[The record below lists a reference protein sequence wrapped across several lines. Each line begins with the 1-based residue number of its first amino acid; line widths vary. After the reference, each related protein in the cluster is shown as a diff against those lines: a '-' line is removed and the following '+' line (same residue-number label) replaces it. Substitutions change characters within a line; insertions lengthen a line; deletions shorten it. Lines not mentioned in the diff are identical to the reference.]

1 MRGTKKAAMIAAC
14 IVGVLLLA
22 GVGLFVGATWDTM
35 PEEARQEVQPSP
47 ALLEKVV
54 QGPSP
59 GKSSGFLPRSLTAIW
74 PIWGSSPTMKL
85 LREVRLSAQE
95 EQVEL
100 WLPVTWNGLHITA
113 YCRGEIAFQEDTLT
127 FRLLEAKAGL
137 LSLPVSTVLSLA
149 EPRLP
154 DSLQRTGEDTLS
166 LGTPRF
172 SLEEYGV
179 QVSVGLQEAYI
190 EGGAFV
196 LRTDSLSHA
205 LGTVFA
211 GGLGLFALLKRQ
223 IQKKS

>member
-22 GVGLFVGATWDTM
+22 GVGLFVGATWDTL

-54 QGPSP
+54 QGALTGEELRVSP
-59 GKSSGFLPRSLTAIW
+59 QELGGYLAYLGEQSDNE
-74 PIWGSSPTMKL
+74 L

-196 LRTDSLSHA
+196 LRTDSLSDA
-205 LGTVFA
+205 LGTVLQ
-211 GGLGLFALLKRQ
+211 GALDFLL
-223 IQKKS
+223 S

>member
-22 GVGLFVGATWDTM
+22 GVGLFVGVTWDTM

-54 QGPSP
+54 QGALTGEELRVSP
-59 GKSSGFLPRSLTAIW
+59 QEVNGYLAYLGEQSDNE
-74 PIWGSSPTMKL
+74 L

-113 YCRGEIAFQEDTLT
+113 YCRGEMAFQEDTLT

-196 LRTDSLSHA
+196 LRTDSLTDA
-205 LGTVFA
+205 LGTVLQ
-211 GGLGLFALLKRQ
+211 GALDFLL
-223 IQKKS
+223 S

>member
-22 GVGLFVGATWDTM
+22 GVGLFVGVTWDTL

-54 QGPSP
+54 QGALTGEELRVSP
-59 GKSSGFLPRSLTAIW
+59 QELNGYLAYLGEQSDNE
-74 PIWGSSPTMKL
+74 L

-205 LGTVFA
+205 LGTVLQ
-211 GGLGLFALLKRQ
+211 GALDFLL
-223 IQKKS
+223 S

>member
-22 GVGLFVGATWDTM
+22 GVGLFVGATWDTL

-54 QGPSP
+54 QGALTGEELRVSP
-59 GKSSGFLPRSLTAIW
+59 QEVNGYLAYLGEQSDNELP
-74 PIWGSSPTMKL
+74 
-85 LREVRLSAQE
+85 REVRLSAQE

-113 YCRGEIAFQEDTLT
+113 YCRGEMAFQEDTLT

-196 LRTDSLSHA
+196 LRTDSLTDA
-205 LGTVFA
+205 LGTVLQ
-211 GGLGLFALLKRQ
+211 GALDFLL
-223 IQKKS
+223 S

>member
-54 QGPSP
+54 QGALTGEELRVSP
-59 GKSSGFLPRSLTAIW
+59 QELNGYLAYLGEQSDNE
-74 PIWGSSPTMKL
+74 L

-113 YCRGEIAFQEDTLT
+113 YCRGKIAFQEDTLT

-196 LRTDSLSHA
+196 LRTDSLSDA
-205 LGTVFA
+205 LGTVLQ
-211 GGLGLFALLKRQ
+211 GALDRWF
-223 IQKKS
+223 S

>member
-1 MRGTKKAAMIAAC
+1 MRGTKKAAVIAAC

-54 QGPSP
+54 QGALTGEELRVSP
-59 GKSSGFLPRSLTAIW
+59 QELGGYLAYLGEQSDNE
-74 PIWGSSPTMKL
+74 L

-196 LRTDSLSHA
+196 LRTDSLSDA
-205 LGTVFA
+205 LGTVLQ
-211 GGLGLFALLKRQ
+211 GALDFLL
-223 IQKKS
+223 S

>member
-1 MRGTKKAAMIAAC
+1 MRGTKKVAMIAAC

-54 QGPSP
+54 QGALTGEELRVSP
-59 GKSSGFLPRSLTAIW
+59 QELNGYLAYLGEQSDNE
-74 PIWGSSPTMKL
+74 L

-179 QVSVGLQEAYI
+179 QISVGLQEAYI

-205 LGTVFA
+205 LGTVLQ
-211 GGLGLFALLKRQ
+211 GALDFLL
-223 IQKKS
+223 S

>member
-22 GVGLFVGATWDTM
+22 GVGLFVGVTWDTL
-35 PEEARQEVQPSP
+35 PEEARQEVQPSS

-54 QGPSP
+54 QGALTGEELRVSP
-59 GKSSGFLPRSLTAIW
+59 QELGGYLAYLGEQSDNE
-74 PIWGSSPTMKL
+74 L

-113 YCRGEIAFQEDTLT
+113 YCRGEMAFQEDTLT

-190 EGGAFV
+190 EGGEFV
-196 LRTDSLSHA
+196 LRTDSLTDA
-205 LGTVFA
+205 LGTVLQ
-211 GGLGLFALLKRQ
+211 GALDRWF
-223 IQKKS
+223 S

>member
-1 MRGTKKAAMIAAC
+1 MRGTKKAAVIAAC

-22 GVGLFVGATWDTM
+22 GVGLFVGVTWDTL

-54 QGPSP
+54 QGALTGEELRVSP
-59 GKSSGFLPRSLTAIW
+59 QELGGYLAYLGEQSDNE
-74 PIWGSSPTMKL
+74 L

-205 LGTVFA
+205 LGTVLQ
-211 GGLGLFALLKRQ
+211 GALDFLL
-223 IQKKS
+223 S

>member
-22 GVGLFVGATWDTM
+22 GVGLFVGATWDTL

-54 QGPSP
+54 QGALTGEELRVSP
-59 GKSSGFLPRSLTAIW
+59 QELGGYLAYLGEQSDNE
-74 PIWGSSPTMKL
+74 L

-205 LGTVFA
+205 LGTVLQ
-211 GGLGLFALLKRQ
+211 GALDFLL
-223 IQKKS
+223 S

>member
-22 GVGLFVGATWDTM
+22 GVGLLVGVTWDTL

-54 QGPSP
+54 QGALTGEELRVSP
-59 GKSSGFLPRSLTAIW
+59 QEVNGYLAYLGEQSDNE
-74 PIWGSSPTMKL
+74 L

-113 YCRGEIAFQEDTLT
+113 YCRGEMAFQEDTLT

-196 LRTDSLSHA
+196 LRTDSLSDA
-205 LGTVFA
+205 LGTVLQ
-211 GGLGLFALLKRQ
+211 GALDFLL
-223 IQKKS
+223 S

>member
-54 QGPSP
+54 QGALTGEELRVSP
-59 GKSSGFLPRSLTAIW
+59 QELNGYLAYLGEQSDNE
-74 PIWGSSPTMKL
+74 L

-196 LRTDSLSHA
+196 LRTDSLSDA
-205 LGTVFA
+205 LGTVLQ
-211 GGLGLFALLKRQ
+211 GALDRWF
-223 IQKKS
+223 S

>member
-1 MRGTKKAAMIAAC
+1 MRGTKKAAVIAAC

-47 ALLEKVV
+47 ALLEKVI
-54 QGPSP
+54 QGALTGEELRVSP
-59 GKSSGFLPRSLTAIW
+59 QELNGYLAYLGEQSDNE
-74 PIWGSSPTMKL
+74 L

-179 QVSVGLQEAYI
+179 QISVGLQEAYI

-196 LRTDSLSHA
+196 LRTDSLSDA
-205 LGTVFA
+205 LGTVLQ
-211 GGLGLFALLKRQ
+211 GALDFLL
-223 IQKKS
+223 S

>member
-54 QGPSP
+54 QGALTGEELRVSP
-59 GKSSGFLPRSLTAIW
+59 QELNGYLAYLGEQSDNE
-74 PIWGSSPTMKL
+74 L

-205 LGTVFA
+205 LGTVLQ
-211 GGLGLFALLKRQ
+211 GALDRWL
-223 IQKKS
+223 S

>member
-54 QGPSP
+54 QGALTGEELRVSP
-59 GKSSGFLPRSLTAIW
+59 QELGGYLAYLGEQSDNE
-74 PIWGSSPTMKL
+74 L

-113 YCRGEIAFQEDTLT
+113 YCRGKIAFQEDTLT

-179 QVSVGLQEAYI
+179 QISVGLQEAYI

-196 LRTDSLSHA
+196 LRTDSLSDA
-205 LGTVFA
+205 LGTVLQ
-211 GGLGLFALLKRQ
+211 GALDFLL
-223 IQKKS
+223 S

>member
-22 GVGLFVGATWDTM
+22 GVGLFVGATWDTL
-35 PEEARQEVQPSP
+35 PEEARQEVQPSS

-54 QGPSP
+54 QGALTGEELRVSP
-59 GKSSGFLPRSLTAIW
+59 QELNGYLAYLGEQSDNE
-74 PIWGSSPTMKL
+74 L

-100 WLPVTWNGLHITA
+100 WLPVTWNCLHITA
-113 YCRGEIAFQEDTLT
+113 YCRGEMAFQEDALT

-196 LRTDSLSHA
+196 LRTDSLTDA
-205 LGTVFA
+205 LGTVLQ
-211 GGLGLFALLKRQ
+211 GALDFLL
-223 IQKKS
+223 S

>member
-54 QGPSP
+54 QGALTGEELRVSP
-59 GKSSGFLPRSLTAIW
+59 QELNGYLAYLGEQSDNE
-74 PIWGSSPTMKL
+74 L

-179 QVSVGLQEAYI
+179 QISVGLQEAYI

-196 LRTDSLSHA
+196 LRTDSLSDA
-205 LGTVFA
+205 LGTVLQ
-211 GGLGLFALLKRQ
+211 GALDRWF
-223 IQKKS
+223 S

>member
-22 GVGLFVGATWDTM
+22 GVGLFVGVTWDTM

-54 QGPSP
+54 QGALTGEELRVSP
-59 GKSSGFLPRSLTAIW
+59 QELNGYLAYLGEQSDNE
-74 PIWGSSPTMKL
+74 L

-113 YCRGEIAFQEDTLT
+113 YCGGEMAFQEDALT

-196 LRTDSLSHA
+196 LRTDSLTDA
-205 LGTVFA
+205 LGTFLQ
-211 GGLGLFALLKRQ
+211 GALDFLL
-223 IQKKS
+223 S

>member
-54 QGPSP
+54 QGALTGEELRVSP
-59 GKSSGFLPRSLTAIW
+59 QELNGYLAYLGEQSDNE
-74 PIWGSSPTMKL
+74 L

-154 DSLQRTGEDTLS
+154 DSLQRTGEDILS

-196 LRTDSLSHA
+196 LRTDSLTDA
-205 LGTVFA
+205 LGTVLQ
-211 GGLGLFALLKRQ
+211 GALDFLL
-223 IQKKS
+223 S

>member
-22 GVGLFVGATWDTM
+22 GVGLFVGATWDTL

-54 QGPSP
+54 QGALTGEELRVSP
-59 GKSSGFLPRSLTAIW
+59 QELNGYLAYLGEQSDNE
-74 PIWGSSPTMKL
+74 L

-179 QVSVGLQEAYI
+179 QISVGLQEAYI

-196 LRTDSLSHA
+196 LRTDSLTDA
-205 LGTVFA
+205 LGTVLQ
-211 GGLGLFALLKRQ
+211 GALDFLL
-223 IQKKS
+223 S

>member
-54 QGPSP
+54 QGALTGEELRVSP
-59 GKSSGFLPRSLTAIW
+59 QELNGYLAYLGEQSDNE
-74 PIWGSSPTMKL
+74 L

-149 EPRLP
+149 EPGCRIP
-154 DSLQRTGEDTLS
+154 CSGQGRIPSLWERPGS
-166 LGTPRF
+166 PWRSMGCRF
-172 SLEEYGV
+172 PW
-179 QVSVGLQEAYI
+179 AC
-190 EGGAFV
+190 
-196 LRTDSLSHA
+196 RRPT
-205 LGTVFA
+205 
-211 GGLGLFALLKRQ
+211 
-223 IQKKS
+223 

>member
-22 GVGLFVGATWDTM
+22 GVGLFVGATWDTL

-54 QGPSP
+54 QGALTGEELRVSP
-59 GKSSGFLPRSLTAIW
+59 QELNGYLAYLGEQSDNE
-74 PIWGSSPTMKL
+74 L
-85 LREVRLSAQE
+85 LREVRLSAQG

-196 LRTDSLSHA
+196 LRTDSLSDA
-205 LGTVFA
+205 LGTVLQ
-211 GGLGLFALLKRQ
+211 GALDRWF
-223 IQKKS
+223 S

>member
-1 MRGTKKAAMIAAC
+1 MRGTKKAAVIAAC

-54 QGPSP
+54 QGALTGEELRVSP
-59 GKSSGFLPRSLTAIW
+59 QELNGYLAYLGEQSDNE
-74 PIWGSSPTMKL
+74 L

-196 LRTDSLSHA
+196 LRTDSLTDA
-205 LGTVFA
+205 LGTVLQ
-211 GGLGLFALLKRQ
+211 GALDFLL
-223 IQKKS
+223 S

>member
-1 MRGTKKAAMIAAC
+1 MRGTKKAAVIAAC

-22 GVGLFVGATWDTM
+22 GVGLFVGATWDTL

-54 QGPSP
+54 QGALTGEELRVSP
-59 GKSSGFLPRSLTAIW
+59 QELNGYLAYLGEQSDNE
-74 PIWGSSPTMKL
+74 L

-205 LGTVFA
+205 LGTVLQ
-211 GGLGLFALLKRQ
+211 GALDFLL
-223 IQKKS
+223 S

>member
-1 MRGTKKAAMIAAC
+1 MRGTKKAAVIAAC

-54 QGPSP
+54 QGALTGEELRVSP
-59 GKSSGFLPRSLTAIW
+59 QELNGYLAYLGEQSDNE
-74 PIWGSSPTMKL
+74 L

-179 QVSVGLQEAYI
+179 QISVGLQEAYI

-196 LRTDSLSHA
+196 LRTDSLSDA
-205 LGTVFA
+205 LGTVLQ
-211 GGLGLFALLKRQ
+211 GALDFLL
-223 IQKKS
+223 S

>member
-54 QGPSP
+54 QGALTGEELRVSP
-59 GKSSGFLPRSLTAIW
+59 QELNGYLAYLGEQSDNE
-74 PIWGSSPTMKL
+74 L

-113 YCRGEIAFQEDTLT
+113 YCRGKIAFQEDTLT

-179 QVSVGLQEAYI
+179 QISVGLQEAYI

-196 LRTDSLSHA
+196 LRTDSLSDA
-205 LGTVFA
+205 LGTVLQ
-211 GGLGLFALLKRQ
+211 GALDFLL
-223 IQKKS
+223 S

>member
-1 MRGTKKAAMIAAC
+1 MRGTKKAAVIAAC

-54 QGPSP
+54 QGALTGEELRVSP
-59 GKSSGFLPRSLTAIW
+59 QELGGYLAYLGEQSDNE
-74 PIWGSSPTMKL
+74 L

-196 LRTDSLSHA
+196 LRTDSLSDA
-205 LGTVFA
+205 LGTVLQ
-211 GGLGLFALLKRQ
+211 GALDRWF
-223 IQKKS
+223 S

>member
-22 GVGLFVGATWDTM
+22 GVGLFVGATWDTL

-54 QGPSP
+54 QGALTGEELRVSP
-59 GKSSGFLPRSLTAIW
+59 QELNGYLAYLGEQSDNE
-74 PIWGSSPTMKL
+74 L

-179 QVSVGLQEAYI
+179 QISVGLQEAYI

-196 LRTDSLSHA
+196 LRTDSLSDA
-205 LGTVFA
+205 LGTVLQ
-211 GGLGLFALLKRQ
+211 GALDFLL
-223 IQKKS
+223 S

>member
-22 GVGLFVGATWDTM
+22 GVGLLVGVTWDTL

-54 QGPSP
+54 QGALTGEELRVSP
-59 GKSSGFLPRSLTAIW
+59 QEVNGYLAYLGEQSDNE
-74 PIWGSSPTMKL
+74 L

-113 YCRGEIAFQEDTLT
+113 YCRGEMAFQEDTLT

-196 LRTDSLSHA
+196 LRTDSLTDA
-205 LGTVFA
+205 LGTVLQ
-211 GGLGLFALLKRQ
+211 GALDFLL
-223 IQKKS
+223 S

>member
-22 GVGLFVGATWDTM
+22 GVGLFVGATWDTL

-54 QGPSP
+54 QGALTGEELRVSP
-59 GKSSGFLPRSLTAIW
+59 QELNGYLAYLGEQSDNE
-74 PIWGSSPTMKL
+74 L

-179 QVSVGLQEAYI
+179 QISVGLQEAYI

-205 LGTVFA
+205 LGTVLQ
-211 GGLGLFALLKRQ
+211 GALDFLL
-223 IQKKS
+223 S

>member
-54 QGPSP
+54 QGALTGEELRVSP
-59 GKSSGFLPRSLTAIW
+59 QELNGYLAYLGEQSDNE
-74 PIWGSSPTMKL
+74 L

-196 LRTDSLSHA
+196 LRTDSLSDA
-205 LGTVFA
+205 LGTVLQ
-211 GGLGLFALLKRQ
+211 GALDFLL
-223 IQKKS
+223 S

>member
-1 MRGTKKAAMIAAC
+1 MRGTKKAAVIAAC

-54 QGPSP
+54 QGALTGEELRVSP
-59 GKSSGFLPRSLTAIW
+59 QELNGYLAYLGEQSDNE
-74 PIWGSSPTMKL
+74 L

-100 WLPVTWNGLHITA
+100 WLPVIWNGLHITA

-179 QVSVGLQEAYI
+179 QISVGLQEAYI

-196 LRTDSLSHA
+196 LRTDSLSDA
-205 LGTVFA
+205 LGTVLQ
-211 GGLGLFALLKRQ
+211 GALDFLL
-223 IQKKS
+223 S

>member
-1 MRGTKKAAMIAAC
+1 MRGTKKAAVIAAC

-54 QGPSP
+54 QGALTGEELRVSP
-59 GKSSGFLPRSLTAIW
+59 QELNGYLAYLGEQSDNE
-74 PIWGSSPTMKL
+74 L

-113 YCRGEIAFQEDTLT
+113 YCRGKIAFQEDTLT

-154 DSLQRTGEDTLS
+154 DSLQHTGEDTLS

-196 LRTDSLSHA
+196 LRTDSLTDA
-205 LGTVFA
+205 LGTVLQ
-211 GGLGLFALLKRQ
+211 GALDFLL
-223 IQKKS
+223 S

>member
-1 MRGTKKAAMIAAC
+1 MRGTKKAAVIAAC

-22 GVGLFVGATWDTM
+22 GVGLFVGATWDTL

-54 QGPSP
+54 QGALTGEELRVSP
-59 GKSSGFLPRSLTAIW
+59 QELGGYLAYLGEQSDNE
-74 PIWGSSPTMKL
+74 L

-196 LRTDSLSHA
+196 LRTDSLSDA
-205 LGTVFA
+205 LGTVLQ
-211 GGLGLFALLKRQ
+211 GALDRWF
-223 IQKKS
+223 S

>member
-22 GVGLFVGATWDTM
+22 GVGLFVGATWDTL

-54 QGPSP
+54 QGALTGEELRVSP
-59 GKSSGFLPRSLTAIW
+59 QELGGYLAYLGEQSDNE
-74 PIWGSSPTMKL
+74 L

-179 QVSVGLQEAYI
+179 QISVGLQEAYI

-196 LRTDSLSHA
+196 LRTDSLTDA
-205 LGTVFA
+205 LGTVLQ
-211 GGLGLFALLKRQ
+211 GALDFLL
-223 IQKKS
+223 S

>member
-54 QGPSP
+54 QGALTGEELRVSP
-59 GKSSGFLPRSLTAIW
+59 QELGGYLAYLGEQSDNE
-74 PIWGSSPTMKL
+74 L

-113 YCRGEIAFQEDTLT
+113 YCRGKIAFQEDTLT

-196 LRTDSLSHA
+196 LRTDSLSDA
-205 LGTVFA
+205 LGTVLQ
-211 GGLGLFALLKRQ
+211 GALDFLL
-223 IQKKS
+223 S

>member
-1 MRGTKKAAMIAAC
+1 MRGTKKAAVIAAC

-54 QGPSP
+54 QGALTGEELRVSP
-59 GKSSGFLPRSLTAIW
+59 QELGGYLAYLGEQSDNE
-74 PIWGSSPTMKL
+74 L

-205 LGTVFA
+205 LGTVLQ
-211 GGLGLFALLKRQ
+211 GALDFLL
-223 IQKKS
+223 S

>member
-22 GVGLFVGATWDTM
+22 GVGLFVGATWDTL

-54 QGPSP
+54 QGALTGEELRVSP
-59 GKSSGFLPRSLTAIW
+59 QELGGYLAYLGEQSDNE
-74 PIWGSSPTMKL
+74 L

-179 QVSVGLQEAYI
+179 QISVGLQEAYI

-205 LGTVFA
+205 LGTVLQ
-211 GGLGLFALLKRQ
+211 GALDFLL
-223 IQKKS
+223 S

>member
-22 GVGLFVGATWDTM
+22 GVGLFVGATWDTL

-54 QGPSP
+54 QGALTGEELRVSP
-59 GKSSGFLPRSLTAIW
+59 QELGGYLAYLGEQSDNE
-74 PIWGSSPTMKL
+74 L

-113 YCRGEIAFQEDTLT
+113 YCRGKIAFQEDTLT

-196 LRTDSLSHA
+196 LRTDSLSDA
-205 LGTVFA
+205 LGTVLQ
-211 GGLGLFALLKRQ
+211 GALDFLL
-223 IQKKS
+223 S

>member
-1 MRGTKKAAMIAAC
+1 MRGTKKAAVIAAC

-22 GVGLFVGATWDTM
+22 GVGLFVGATWDTL

-54 QGPSP
+54 QGALTGEELWVSP
-59 GKSSGFLPRSLTAIW
+59 QELNGYLAYLGEQSDNE
-74 PIWGSSPTMKL
+74 L

-179 QVSVGLQEAYI
+179 QISVGLQEAYI

-205 LGTVFA
+205 LGTVLQ
-211 GGLGLFALLKRQ
+211 GALDFLL
-223 IQKKS
+223 S